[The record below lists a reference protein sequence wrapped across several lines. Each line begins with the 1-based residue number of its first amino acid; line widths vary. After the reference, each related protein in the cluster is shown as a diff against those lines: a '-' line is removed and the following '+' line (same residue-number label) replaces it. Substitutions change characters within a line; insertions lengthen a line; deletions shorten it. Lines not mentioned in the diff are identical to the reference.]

1 MKITRRQLRRII
13 LEQLTSSELQRPS
26 HHEEVVM
33 DRLKKMMVPGEGL
46 PVTHEFSARSL
57 DEVLEEEA
65 ILGTY
70 GIFFSLGHLESPQ
83 FAIGPG
89 YMVHGYIRPADVDSR
104 RGAMIRPDM
113 RFSVDADDEEYDD
126 EWEALL
132 AAADEERTGFRQG
145 ELAGLEISTSDYDE
159 WPSSNWEKIV
169 DNQTGEV
176 IWPEVNL

>member
-1 MKITRRQLRRII
+1 MKITRRQLRKII
-13 LEQLTSSELQRPS
+13 LEQLSSSELQRPS

-33 DRLKKMMVPGEGL
+33 DKLKKMMVPGEGL

-57 DEVLEEEA
+57 DEVLEEES

-83 FAIGPG
+83 FVIGPG

-104 RGAMIRPDM
+104 RDAMIRPDM
-113 RFSVDADDEEYDD
+113 RFTVDADDEEYDD
-126 EWEALL
+126 EWEAML
-132 AAADEERTGFRQG
+132 AEQRGD
-145 ELAGLEISTSDYDE
+145 LAGLEISTSYDE

-169 DNQTGEV
+169 NNDNCEIV
-176 IWPEVNL
+176 WPAVKQ